1 MKPAGTK
8 TVHIKM
14 DRLAEELNENRLNIS
29 RELNKMQD
37 EGLLQLKRAIIHIP
51 SLERLIM

>member
-1 MKPAGTK
+1 MNPEATK